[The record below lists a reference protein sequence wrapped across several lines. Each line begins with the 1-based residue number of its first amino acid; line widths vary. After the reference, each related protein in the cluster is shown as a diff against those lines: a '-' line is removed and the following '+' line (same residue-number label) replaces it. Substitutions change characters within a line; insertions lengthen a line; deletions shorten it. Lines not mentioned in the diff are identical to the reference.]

1 MNQSHDLKVK
11 TSVISN
17 RAKIIRSTCN
27 GRIQIY
33 PIFVKRY
40 TKRNDLNLVK
50 IYFFLPKMAKFHLKT
65 FACIFIVNSWS
76 QEISGRSKDHDSE
89 IVYFDDQST
98 TVSKYS

>member
-1 MNQSHDLKVK
+1 
-11 TSVISN
+11 
-17 RAKIIRSTCN
+17 
-27 GRIQIY
+27 
-33 PIFVKRY
+33 
-40 TKRNDLNLVK
+40 
-50 IYFFLPKMAKFHLKT
+50 MAKFHLKI